1 MAIKEIDDKEDYAR
15 ALDQRVLAGIWQA
28 GLVSDRAREAM
39 NYKRNVIPWYNA
51 ALLKCEATKADV
63 ATLKKFVRTQR
74 SEIDY
79 DYFKSEILSHEQQIV
94 ALENNLPV
102 PQMTLEQSATEQ
114 ITGLVDKVDDGDT
127 LFIGETEIRLAAI
140 DTPEKGTPRGQEAT
154 RFLEKLVLG
163 KEVTVFFDEHQPI
176 ELYGRVLGVIYLG
189 DMNVNLEMVRNCIAD
204 VNTKFGRHKY
214 IDSEEFKRVGEQ
226 CTMTFPGYGV
236 IKFYSQP
243 TNAEVWVDGIR
254 SSVITPGEVDMTVG
268 THRITI
274 VAPGHSPAHET
285 IVVQPG
291 KQELKFGLLK
301 MPVMSGLIELCS
313 VPDGCD
319 FTIDDVPY
327 GITPTIIE
335 LSSDIPH
342 AIVMYKR
349 GYEPKAESIVPTASR
364 KITATITL
372 DKSP

>member
-1 MAIKEIDDKEDYAR
+1 MIKDVEDKEGYAR
-15 ALDQRVLAGIWQA
+15 VLNQRVLADIWQT
-28 GLVSDRAREAM
+28 GLISDRAREAM

-51 ALLKCEATKADV
+51 ALLKLEATRADIT
-63 ATLKKFVRTQR
+63 TLKKFVATYTDEVD
-74 SEIDY
+74 S
-79 DYFKSEILSHEQQIV
+79 DYFKNEILSLEQQII

-102 PQMTLEQSATEQ
+102 PQITLEQSANEQ
-114 ITGLVDKVDDGDT
+114 MTGVVSKVDDGDT

-140 DTPEKGTPRGQEAT
+140 DTPEKGTPRGQEAK
-154 RFLEKLVLG
+154 RFLENLVLG
-163 KEVTVFFDEHQPI
+163 KEVKIFFDEHQSI
-176 ELYGRVLGVIYLG
+176 ELYGRVLGVVYLG
-189 DMNVNLEMVRNCIAD
+189 DMNVNLELVRNCVAA
-204 VNTKFGRHKY
+204 VNTKFGRHKFV
-214 IDSEEFKRVGEQ
+214 DSEEFKRIGEQ
-226 CTMTFPGYGV
+226 CAVTFPGYGV

-254 SSVITPGEVDMTVG
+254 SGIITPGEIDITVG

-285 IVVQPG
+285 IIVQPG

-301 MPVMSGLIELCS
+301 MPVMSGLVELRS

-319 FTIDDVPY
+319 FTVDDIPY

-335 LSSDIPH
+335 LGSDIPH

-349 GYEPKAESIVPTASR
+349 GYEPRAESIVPAASR
-364 KITATITL
+364 KIKVTITL